1 MKKYKIIIN
10 STQTRYEMT
19 LEEAEIFAKKNN
31 LYPVMVAD
39 NGYSYSKSW
48 VCTWDELKKEYNRY
62 KNWYKYL
69 RLTKN
74 KEFSDSFRTDS

>member
-1 MKKYKIIIN
+1 
-10 STQTRYEMT
+10 
-19 LEEAEIFAKKNN
+19 
-31 LYPVMVAD
+31 MVAD